1 MIIGHVT
8 DLHVQEG
15 ERLADQVE
23 ILGRVADEGAAA
35 GVHLWLL
42 TGDLYGKTVP
52 HTSTPAER
60 NAVMAWLR
68 RLTMTAPV
76 VIVRGNHDHG
86 ADLAGLE
93 HAADLWPVRVHQ
105 GAAYDRV
112 LTPGGWANV
121 YALPYPLRSW
131 LLRGEAA
138 GSHRTTTDAA
148 NAAIEARLSLWE
160 RQIRRLRKTSPEE
173 PHLLAAH
180 VSVEGAALASG
191 EVIPTNEI
199 SVAPHQLAELQV
211 DYGALGHLHL
221 RQEVAPAC
229 WYAGSPYRTD
239 FGEREPSKWWNIV
252 HVAGYGM
259 TRVEGID
266 TRCRDF
272 ITLEYRWS
280 DRGHGTPDWT
290 IRPDAAELARVRG
303 AEVKARLIVPAQH
316 VAGCP
321 WEAELAA
328 LREAGAHRLVT
339 ERTIEPAQRVRAPQV
354 AAATDLP
361 SKLGA
366 YWSTLATRPTDDER
380 HAALE
385 ALAQLDE
392 LDDEALAAALAAA

>member
-1 MIIGHVT
+1 MIVGHIT

-15 ERLADQVE
+15 DRLADQVA
-23 ILGRVADEGAAA
+23 ILERAANDGIEA
-35 GVHLWLL
+35 GVQLWLV

-52 HTSTPAER
+52 HQSTPAER

-68 RLTMTAPV
+68 KLTMGAPV

-93 HAADLWPVRVHQ
+93 HAASTWPVRVCQ
-105 GAAYDRV
+105 TATYERV
-112 LTPGGWANV
+112 LTPGGWAHV
-121 YALPYPLRSW
+121 YAMPYPLRSW
-131 LLRGEAA
+131 LLRGEQA
-138 GSHRTTTDAA
+138 GATRTTTEAA
-148 NAAIEARLSLWE
+148 NAAMEARLSLWE
-160 RQIRRLRKTSPEE
+160 RQIRRLRKASPHE

-180 VSVEGAALASG
+180 VSVQGAALASG

-199 SVAPHQLAELQV
+199 SVAPHQLAELGV

-229 WYAGSPYRTD
+229 WYPGSPYRTD
-239 FGEREPSKWWNIV
+239 FGEREPSKWWHLV
-252 HVAGYGM
+252 HLGGFGM

-272 ITLEYRWS
+272 VTLEYRWS
-280 DRGHGTPDWT
+280 DRGDGTAGWT
-290 IRPDAAELARVRG
+290 IRPLPDDLARVPG

-354 AAATDLP
+354 AAATDVP
-361 SKLGA
+361 SKLRA
-366 YWSTLATRPTDDER
+366 YWSTLGTRPTDDEQ

-385 ALAQLDE
+385 ALAQLGE
-392 LDDEALAAALAAA
+392 LDDVALAAALAAA